1 MATVLDKDL
10 TRETTVKVDERE
22 IQITLTE
29 NQTISMKLKG
39 MKSGAV
45 EIPIGDL
52 YKQLKGDVV
61 EEPKENKSVTVKH
74 EEEDVDKPMAKNDLS
89 YSKGDSRFLI
99 SIHDIRHAMLVTA
112 MEYDVKLK
120 FEAFL
125 VGLINDRKARLNI
138 K

>member
-1 MATVLDKDL
+1 MATILDKDI
-10 TRETTVKVDERE
+10 TRETTIRFDERE

-29 NQTISMKLKG
+29 QQTISMKLKG

-61 EEPKENKSVTVKH
+61 EAPKDSQPISVKH
-74 EEEDVDKPMAKNDLS
+74 EENDDKPIAKDDLS
-89 YSKGDSRFLI
+89 SYKGDSRFLI
-99 SIHDIRHAMLVTA
+99 SIHDIRHAMLVTS
-112 MEYDVKLK
+112 MEYDIKMK
-120 FEAFL
+120 FESFL
-125 VGLINDRKARLNI
+125 VGLISERKESLKI

>member
-1 MATVLDKDL
+1 MATILDKDI

-29 NQTISMKLKG
+29 KQSIAMKLKG

-52 YKQLKGDVV
+52 YKQLKGDVA
-61 EEPKENKSVTVKH
+61 EPSKEKPSVSIKH
-74 EEEDVDKPMAKNDLS
+74 EEEDDKPIAKNDLS
-89 YSKGDSRFLI
+89 AYKGDSKYLI
-99 SIHDIRHAMLVTA
+99 SLHDIRHSMMVTD
-112 MEYDVKLK
+112 MDYDTKTK
-120 FEAFL
+120 FERFL
-125 VGLINDRKARLNI
+125 AGLINERKASLKI

>member
-1 MATVLDKDL
+1 MATILDKDI

-29 NQTISMKLKG
+29 QQTISMKLKG

-61 EEPKENKSVTVKH
+61 EAPKGGQSISVKH
-74 EEEDVDKPMAKNDLS
+74 GEDDDKPIAKNDLS
-89 YSKGDSRFLI
+89 SYKGDSRFLI
-99 SIHDIRHAMLVTA
+99 SIHDIRHAMLVTS
-112 MEYDVKLK
+112 MEYDVKMK
-120 FEAFL
+120 FESFL
-125 VGLINDRKARLNI
+125 VGLINERKESLKI

>member
-39 MKSGAV
+39 MKSGSV

>member
-39 MKSGAV
+39 MKSGSV

-61 EEPKENKSVTVKH
+61 GEQ
-74 EEEDVDKPMAKNDLS
+74 
-89 YSKGDSRFLI
+89 I
-99 SIHDIRHAMLVTA
+99 SHC
-112 MEYDVKLK
+112 
-120 FEAFL
+120 
-125 VGLINDRKARLNI
+125 
-138 K
+138 